1 VADIPDLPLAKQ
13 GELSYNWASSHMT
26 ILQQIRKKKKNEK
39 SLSGL
44 KLGLCLH
51 ITKETSVLVMVLK
64 SLGAEIAICSAN
76 PLSVQDDIAAF
87 LSSEGAR
94 VFAWRGETK
103 EEYNECIRSILNY
116 HPDIITDDGSDLH
129 VAAHKAKAKGVRGGT
144 EETTSG
150 VMRLKALESKKQLS
164 YPIIAVNNAFT
175 KFLFDNRYG
184 TGQSTIDGVIRATGL
199 FLAGK
204 QVIVCGYGWVGKGV
218 AVRAK
223 GMGAIVTIT
232 EIDPIK
238 ALEAHMDG
246 FDVKRLSDVAAIG
259 DIFITCTGQTHVIRR
274 EHFLK
279 MKNNSILANA
289 GHFDEE
295 IDIWYLKS
303 QDSSPT
309 TIRPNVECYNVL
321 NKRVFLLCKGRVVNL
336 VGAEGHPSE
345 VMDLSF
351 ANQLLSILHI
361 SKNYL
366 KMDNIVYDVPTRI
379 DSTVANYALDAM
391 NIEIDTM
398 TDEQRKYINNLD

>member
-1 VADIPDLPLAKQ
+1 
-13 GELSYNWASSHMT
+13 
-26 ILQQIRKKKKNEK
+26 
-39 SLSGL
+39 
-44 KLGLCLH
+44 
-51 ITKETSVLVMVLK
+51 
-64 SLGAEIAICSAN
+64 
-76 PLSVQDDIAAF
+76 
-87 LSSEGAR
+87 
-94 VFAWRGETK
+94 
-103 EEYNECIRSILNY
+103 
-116 HPDIITDDGSDLH
+116 
-129 VAAHKAKAKGVRGGT
+129 
-144 EETTSG
+144 
-150 VMRLKALESKKQLS
+150 MRLKALESKKQLS

-246 FDVKRLSDVAAIG
+246 FDVKRLSNVAAIG

-289 GHFDEE
+289 GHFDVE
-295 IDIWYLKS
+295 IDIRYLQS

-309 TIRPNVECYNVL
+309 TIRPNVECYNIL

-351 ANQLLSILHI
+351 ANQLLSILDI

-366 KMDNIVYDVPTRI
+366 KMDNTVYDVPTRI